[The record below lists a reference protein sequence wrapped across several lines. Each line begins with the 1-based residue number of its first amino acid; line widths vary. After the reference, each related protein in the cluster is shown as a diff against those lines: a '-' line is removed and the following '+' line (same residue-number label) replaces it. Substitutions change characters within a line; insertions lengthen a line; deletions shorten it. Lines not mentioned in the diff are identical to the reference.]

1 MLMKSR
7 VPRILLAVSLA
18 AVLPLLNAC
27 SDGAASPTS
36 PSTVDS
42 ARGVLVS
49 QRFADVEPGGV
60 RTIDFSLPEDG
71 GLSVSVSWTD
81 QNNSVYAV
89 ITSASCP
96 DFRAQGCRV
105 RAATAPRREQDT
117 ESRFN
122 YADNAG
128 TYRIWLRNDGPG
140 TESLLVTVELAPAS
154 GPPAPPARP
163 NDPSRYW
170 DPSHR

>member
-7 VPRILLAVSLA
+7 VPRILFAVSLG

-27 SDGAASPTS
+27 SNGAASPTS

-42 ARGVLVS
+42 TRDVLVS

-60 RTIDFSLPEDG
+60 RSIDFSLPQDG

-81 QNNSVYAV
+81 ENNAVYAV
-89 ITSASCP
+89 ITNASCP
-96 DFRAQGCRV
+96 DVRGDGCRV
-105 RAATAPRREQDT
+105 RVTAPRREQDT

-122 YADNAG
+122 YAGTAG
-128 TYRIWLRNDGPG
+128 SYRIWLHNDGPG
-140 TESLLVTVELAPAS
+140 TESLLVLVKLAPES
-154 GPPAPPARP
+154 GPPAPPRP